1 MTIQG
6 SAESRRMARHLLER
20 EIAGLTDEAA
30 VGAAMQRAY
39 GRVSENLSRSV
50 GEDGYA
56 ALLTR
61 AMTRVQPEQPVWKH
75 IRRADAGRIRLDV
88 AAGVRGHGAKV
99 VDQALESL
107 FVAIVDILSDLIGLD
122 MVRALL
128 DDDHRPHTR
137 GGRRT
142 Q

>member
-6 SAESRRMARHLLER
+6 SVESRRMARHLLER
-20 EIAGLTDEAA
+20 EIAGLTEEAA

-39 GRVSENLSRSV
+39 GRMSESLSRSV
-50 GEDGYA
+50 GEDGYT

-61 AMTRVQPEQPVWKH
+61 ALTRVQPEQPVWKH

-88 AAGVRGHGAKV
+88 VAGVRGHGAPV
-99 VDQALESL
+99 VDQALEAL
-107 FVAIVDILSDLIGLD
+107 FVAIVDILSDLIGAD
-122 MVRALL
+122 MVRNLL
-128 DDDHRPHTR
+128 THDEPQRTR
-137 GGRRT
+137 DNGRR

>member
-50 GEDGYA
+50 GEDGYT

-61 AMTRVQPEQPVWKH
+61 ALTRVQPEQPVWKH

-88 AAGVRGHGAKV
+88 AAGVRGHGAQA
-99 VDQALESL
+99 VDQALEAL
-107 FVAIVDILSDLIGLD
+107 FVAIVDILSDLIGAD
-122 MVRALL
+122 MVCNLL
-128 DDDHRPHTR
+128 THDE
-137 GGRRT
+137 RRT
-142 Q
+142 QDNGRRQ

>member
-61 AMTRVQPEQPVWKH
+61 ALTRVQPEQPVWKH

-88 AAGVRGHGAKV
+88 AAGVRGHGAQV

-107 FVAIVDILSDLIGLD
+107 FVAIVDILSDLIGAD
-122 MVRALL
+122 MVRSLL
-128 DDDHRPHTR
+128 TYDEA
-137 GGRRT
+137 RRT
-142 Q
+142 QDNGRRQ

>member
-6 SAESRRMARHLLER
+6 SAESRRMARHLLLR
-20 EIAGLTDEAA
+20 DMAGATGEAA

-39 GRVSENLSRSV
+39 GRVSESLSRAV
-50 GEDGYA
+50 GEDGYT

-61 AMTRVQPEQPVWKH
+61 ALTRVQPEQPVWKH

-88 AAGVRGHGAKV
+88 AAGVRGHGAQA
-99 VDQALESL
+99 VDQALEEL
-107 FVAIVDILSDLIGLD
+107 FVAIVDILSDLIGAD
-122 MVRALL
+122 MVRNLL
-128 DDDHRPHTR
+128 MHDERRHTR
-137 GGRRT
+137 DNGRR